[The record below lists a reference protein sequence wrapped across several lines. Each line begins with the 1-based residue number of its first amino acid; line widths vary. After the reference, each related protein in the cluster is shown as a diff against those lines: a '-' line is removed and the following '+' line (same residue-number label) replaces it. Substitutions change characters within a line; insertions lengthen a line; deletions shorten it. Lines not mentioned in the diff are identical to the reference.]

1 MAFLR
6 DDGSGHTSSHSGG
19 AKCVCLDGQSPGT
32 LIGMALPPKLIAVD
46 IDGTLLPSDGT
57 VISERNC
64 RALREAEA
72 AGIQVVIATG
82 RRQAYAA
89 PLIEPVGLRAS
100 TVMITS
106 NGTVTRTLGGDPID
120 RFLLPVETA
129 RELCPVL
136 RRFGGTT
143 VFTFDREGPGELV
156 VESLAQVRGRIAA
169 WIDAN
174 RRWIAEVSPL
184 ERAFDSGEPPV
195 QGMVCGSVEG
205 MRNAEEWLEASEM
218 GAKIEM
224 HRTEYPL
231 RDLAILDIL
240 PPGCSKGVALRRL
253 AERQGIGREE
263 IMAIGDNFNDLE
275 MLEFAGQPV
284 VMANAAPELAR
295 IAGERGWQFTLSNDE
310 DGVARILERVV
321 ESAVDVS
328 AVQSAEEIT
337 H

>member
-1 MAFLR
+1 
-6 DDGSGHTSSHSGG
+6 
-19 AKCVCLDGQSPGT
+19 
-32 LIGMALPPKLIAVD
+32 MALPPKLIAID
-46 IDGTLLPSDGT
+46 IDGTLLPSSGT
-57 VISERNC
+57 LISARNC
-64 RALREAEA
+64 RALRETEE
-72 AGIQVVIATG
+72 AGIQVVVATG
-82 RRQAYAA
+82 RRQAYAT
-89 PLIEPVGLRAS
+89 PLIEPTGLMAS
-100 TVMITS
+100 TVLITS
-106 NGTVTRTLGGDPID
+106 NGTVTRTLGGEQID

-136 RRFGGTT
+136 RQFGGTT

-156 VESLAQVRGRIAA
+156 VESLAQVRSRIAA

-195 QGMVCGSVEG
+195 QGMVCGTVQS
-205 MRNAEEWLEASEM
+205 MRDAEEWLEASEM
-218 GAKIEM
+218 GAKIEL
-224 HRTEYPL
+224 HRTEYPV

-253 AERQGIGREE
+253 AEAQGIAREDV
-263 IMAIGDNFNDLE
+263 MAIGDNFNDLE

-284 VMANAAPELAR
+284 VMANAAPELVR
-295 IAGERGWQFTLSNDE
+295 IARERGWRITATNDE

-328 AVQSAEEIT
+328 AVQSEEEPT
-337 H
+337 Y